1 MNIIRIVKENALNIP
16 IGTQLHYTSFFD
28 KTKVS
33 DSFSTGL
40 LWDSVKIYNW
50 QDALGNIHSIKE
62 SDLYPAHKDIYVN
75 VIVLSNCKFGI
86 EGEKYY
92 KVFINEK
99 ECQYHKL
106 EKLASGKYGPAIPF
120 KAYEDIVYDNTN
132 SGFPLGQSRFKTR
145 EEAEEYIQIAKRA
158 IFRKVCN

>member
-1 MNIIRIVKENALNIP
+1 MNIILLVKENILNIP
-16 IGTQLHYTSFFD
+16 IGTQLHFTSFFD

-33 DSFSTGL
+33 NSSSTGL
-40 LWDSVKIYNW
+40 SWDPVKIYNW

-75 VIVLSNCKFGI
+75 VIVLSNCKFALQ
-86 EGEKYY
+86 GEKYY
-92 KVFINEK
+92 KVFFNER
-99 ECQYHKL
+99 ECQHHKL

-132 SGFPLGQSRFKTR
+132 SSNPIGQHRFKTGK
-145 EEAEEYIQIAKRA
+145 EAEEYIKIWKS
-158 IFRKVCN
+158 KY

>member
-1 MNIIRIVKENALNIP
+1 MNIIRIVKENILNIP
-16 IGTQLHYTSFFD
+16 IGTQLHFTSFFD

-33 DSFSTGL
+33 NSSSTGL
-40 LWDSVKIYNW
+40 SWDSVNIYNW

-75 VIVLSNCKFGI
+75 VIVLSNCKFGV

-92 KVFINEK
+92 KAFINEK

-106 EKLASGKYGPAIPF
+106 EKLASGEYGPAIPF
-120 KAYEDIVYDNTN
+120 KAYEDVVYDNTN

-145 EEAEEYIQIAKRA
+145 GEAEEYIRIANRA
-158 IFRKVCN
+158 IFRKASI